1 LARYRFDGAA
11 GKPMVDSLDP
21 AYNSTEYENGFRQ
34 RGNTLFRINQDPFAS
49 ASPVYG
55 LASEFNVNS
64 LFASFEFKHFD
75 PTRLVLTAE
84 SIVNKGFNEQ
94 EIAQRVGI
102 NGISSRNH
110 GYMVRMTAGS
120 PKVTKRGEWQLGF
133 GVRKLERDATLDA
146 LTDPDFVLGGTN
158 VKGQFLS
165 FSYGIEKNTE
175 LGLRYM
181 SGETIDAPLS
191 NPGLS
196 PLKVRTLQLD
206 MNVRF

>member
-1 LARYRFDGAA
+1 
-11 GKPMVDSLDP
+11 
-21 AYNSTEYENGFRQ
+21 
-34 RGNTLFRINQDPFAS
+34 
-49 ASPVYG
+49 
-55 LASEFNVNS
+55 
-64 LFASFEFKHFD
+64 
-75 PTRLVLTAE
+75 
-84 SIVNKGFNEQ
+84 
-94 EIAQRVGI
+94 
-102 NGISSRNH
+102 
-110 GYMVRMTAGS
+110 MTAGS
-120 PKVTKRGEWQLGF
+120 PRVTKRGEWQLGF